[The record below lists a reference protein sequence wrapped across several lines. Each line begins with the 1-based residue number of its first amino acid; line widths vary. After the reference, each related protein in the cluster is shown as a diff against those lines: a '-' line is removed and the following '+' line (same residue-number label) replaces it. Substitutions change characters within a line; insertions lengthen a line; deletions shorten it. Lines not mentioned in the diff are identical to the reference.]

1 MDKKQL
7 SILLGENICKYRTQ
21 LGLTQAELAEKI
33 GVNSSYISRIECA
46 DKSMKIITLYNLA
59 EALNVSCDALLN
71 SESCTAHTQT
81 IAKMLENQSVPFLEG
96 VESIIRVCND
106 YFVEKDKDRQEDT

>member
-1 MDKKQL
+1 
-7 SILLGENICKYRTQ
+7 
-21 LGLTQAELAEKI
+21 
-33 GVNSSYISRIECA
+33 
-46 DKSMKIITLYNLA
+46 MKIITLYNLA

>member
-7 SILLGENICKYRTQ
+7 SIILGENICKYRTQ

-46 DKSMKIITLYNLA
+46 EKSMKIITLYNLA
-59 EALNVSCDALLN
+59 EALNLLSFQDATPKCY
-71 SESCTAHTQT
+71 SHKFECCFSPTAT
-81 IAKMLENQSVPFLEG
+81 L
-96 VESIIRVCND
+96 
-106 YFVEKDKDRQEDT
+106 